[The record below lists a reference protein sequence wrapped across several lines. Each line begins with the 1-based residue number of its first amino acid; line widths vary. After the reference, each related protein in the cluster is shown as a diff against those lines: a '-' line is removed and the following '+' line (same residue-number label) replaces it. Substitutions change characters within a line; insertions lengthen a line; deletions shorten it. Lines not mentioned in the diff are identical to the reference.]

1 MFHDYIFTENNMNA
15 PSVVLCGDYQII
27 EYLDRNQPNLQ
38 YSHLPLQSAL
48 SYHKEICVFVHAVV
62 KSFA

>member
-1 MFHDYIFTENNMNA
+1 MNA